1 MAILNSGNTMGVI
14 PALIEKFGASARPNS
29 ALNTGVSTESLSY
42 VSSGQFASE
51 QGKHVWQGDFNKVC
65 ESIRADIKGIAALG
79 IQASSEEKDLGFQN
93 DGATEAQISAAA
105 YIHMAVTQGKEEA
118 IAFFGRGIDTSVESM
133 KDVTVIG
140 MPTGNGF
147 QYLAANTS
155 LESFDARNLEKM
167 RGINI
172 AVAFAA
178 AIQDEYGEAFFRTVT
193 VTSDTAGFEIE
204 TRISVVEKE
213 IEHPQTGQ
221 WTGWTQHNLIDAF
234 TDPTIL
240 LDDSTKL
247 YPQVLVG
254 NAESEMLFVPATDI
268 APRSIIANGGAPIQT
283 APLRVGVSIPLLG
296 VSYNEKIP
304 GKQDQVV
311 SIDGDVRIDKAY
323 FKVTTTSGASIIP
336 FNTAAL
342 DGNGFLKSAQFR
354 DRRLALDFPFNDL
367 YLDGETLDIMG
378 VPAVALDFMRVGVN
392 AEMNL
397 RIGGLIGGELDT
409 EWGNVL
415 VNPAVGELRGVRL
428 ERGENDYENVTDK
441 ATIAAIA
448 AEITKIELIGY
459 DVDGRRANL
468 DRRQMGIFT
477 NTVTERVRYQVPL
490 HPPVSIRRPVTD
502 TTNTSDMTSALHA
515 VRTRNSLHAVSQMLT
530 TRENLRQAVKHIS
543 YTSPTDRAPAIHG
556 YGRLLVRP
564 VLYEDVLNVAD
575 ILQNNA
581 SSQRTK
587 DVGAAIMNKIKFLV
601 TKAYTESRYQL
612 ALNGLNGTVGERPT
626 VVIGTDPTTAAY
638 LQIEGDPRAFA
649 GLGFKHKIVVSYD
662 YRHRN
667 KIVCSF
673 VRDNVSEIDVLSHG
687 VMANIPELVTQIAM
701 PYNGGF
707 ADTTQVQGRTRHIP
721 LLPIQVWIDIEG
733 LEQAASDRVDFKT
746 TMV

>member
-1 MAILNSGNTMGVI
+1 MAILISGNSQGII
-14 PALIEKFGASARPNS
+14 PALVERFGKSSSPSSAVSTNI
-29 ALNTGVSTESLSY
+29 STESMDF
-42 VSSGQFASE
+42 VVTGVRQE
-51 QGKHVWQGDFNKVC
+51 NNRTWQNDFNKVC
-65 ESIRADIKGIAALG
+65 DSIRADVKGLALDG
-79 IQASSEEKDLGFQN
+79 VVASSEEKDLGFEN
-93 DGATEAQISAAA
+93 GAATEAQINAAA
-105 YIHMAVTQGKEEA
+105 YIHMAVTASKENLVE
-118 IAFFGRGIDTSVESM
+118 FFKRGIDTSVESA
-133 KDVTVIG
+133 KDVTVFG
-140 MPTGNGF
+140 MPTGDGF
-147 QYLAANTS
+147 QYLEANTS

-167 RGINI
+167 RGINV

-221 WTGWTQHNLIDAF
+221 WTGWKQHNLIDAF

-254 NAESEMLFVPATDI
+254 NPESEMLFVPVTDI
-268 APRSIIANGGAPIQT
+268 APRAIIANGGAPIQT

-323 FKVTTTSGASIIP
+323 FKVTTASGSSIIA
-336 FNTAAL
+336 FNAAAF

-354 DRRLALDFPFNDL
+354 DRRLALDFPFNDFM
-367 YLDGETLDIMG
+367 LDGETLDIAG
-378 VPAVALDFMRVGVN
+378 VPAVALDFMRVGAN
-392 AEMNL
+392 ADMDL

-415 VNPAVGELRGVRL
+415 VNPAVGELRGVRVI
-428 ERGENDYENVTDK
+428 RGENDYENVTDK
-441 ATIAAIA
+441 TVISAINA
-448 AEITKIELIGY
+448 QLQKIELIGY
-459 DVDGRRANL
+459 EVDGRRANL

-477 NTVTERVRYQVPL
+477 NTVTERVRYQIPL
-490 HPPVSIRRPVTD
+490 HPPVSIRRPLTD
-502 TTNTSDMTSALHA
+502 TSNTADMASALHA
-515 VRTRNSLHAVSQMLT
+515 VRTRNSLHAVSMMFNI
-530 TRENLRQAVKHIS
+530 RENLRQAVKHIS
-543 YTSPTDRAPAIHG
+543 YTTPTDRAPAIQG

-564 VLYEDVLNVAD
+564 VLYEDNLNVAD

-581 SSQRTK
+581 STQRTK

-612 ALNGLNGTVGERPT
+612 ALNGINGTVGERPV

-667 KIVCSF
+667 KIACSF
-673 VRDNVSEIDVLSHG
+673 VRENVNEVDVLSHG
-687 VMANIPELVTQIAM
+687 VMANIPELVTQIAL
-701 PYNGGF
+701 PYNGGI
-707 ADTTQVQGRTRHIP
+707 ADTTQVQGRTRHIA
-721 LLPIQVWIDIEG
+721 LLPIQVWIDLEG

-746 TMV
+746 TMI